1 MNIRTVSLPML
12 SVILTASLLCGCN
25 GEPTGSNSE
34 TGSQSGTS
42 SVSEP
47 AESIDNTPS
56 IPGDATFLKG
66 ALGETIYT
74 SEITNAVD
82 GEGNA
87 VAPEALSKESFTSA
101 SIDSAYCALPL
112 YPCVTDRDG
121 EYDETNMIF
130 KNVPQERKS
139 DYIKVKAGD
148 TVCGLKVTYAI
159 SEFNIN
165 AEILG
170 CVVGTSLELEGEIT
184 LTGYAWIEPAD
195 DYGIVEGDIRFVPSG
210 DVQLPVVR
218 FDNTDENGIPNR
230 QTGEIYYTNGITHT
244 NEFSSSLDL
253 GNIADTTADISDL
266 ETDGTPSK
274 VTITVSNI
282 KMSSTLDWLT
292 RFSAELVSVKAA

>member
-1 MNIRTVSLPML
+1 MNVKAISL
-12 SVILTASLLCGCN
+12 SVLSALLTASLLCGCN
-25 GEPTGSNSE
+25 GGT
-34 TGSQSGTS
+34 TS
-42 SVSEP
+42 STDVVSGGISEP
-47 AESIDNTPS
+47 ADSTGSAQSTVPDGTP
-56 IPGDATFLKG
+56 TFLKG

-87 VAPEALSKESFTSA
+87 VAPTALSKESFTSA

-148 TVCGLKVTYAI
+148 TVCGLKVTYAKT
-159 SEFNIN
+159 EFNIN

-170 CVVGTSLELEGEIT
+170 CVVGTSLELEGETT

-218 FDNTDENGIPNR
+218 FDNADENGIPNR
-230 QTGEIYYTNGITHT
+230 QTGEIYYTNGIIHT

-266 ETDGTPSK
+266 KTDGTPSK